1 MDVCVGIEGQE
12 DASWAEWKALA
23 AACEDNGIVA
33 LYGADHYLSTSRP
46 DERAALDIWGTL
58 CALGAVT
65 SRLRLGSF
73 VSPASFRHPSVLAK
87 LAVTADH
94 VSGGRI
100 ELGMGAGWYEDEHRA
115 FGLPFPDVKTRMDI
129 LEEQVAIVRGLLGP
143 SPFAFRGAHYTYT
156 GVDALPK
163 PVRGHLPL
171 LLGGNAGSRAARIA
185 ARWADEYNSPPV
197 TPDEARHRRA
207 RLHGACE
214 AAGRDPATLRFSV
227 MVWLLIGDDE
237 RELRHRAR
245 AIAAI
250 QGQGDRDPAE
260 VIDELR
266 ASDRYVVGTPDSVAE
281 RLRAFAAAG
290 AERVIL
296 VLTDHRDTD
305 QVILIGRHLAP
316 MLK

>member
-23 AACEDNGIVA
+23 AACDDNGIAA

-46 DERAALDIWGTL
+46 NERAALDIWGTL

-129 LEEQVAIVRGLLGP
+129 LEEQVAIVRGLTGP
-143 SPFAFRGAHYTYT
+143 SPFAFQGAHYT
-156 GVDALPK
+156 
-163 PVRGHLPL
+163 
-171 LLGGNAGSRAARIA
+171 
-185 ARWADEYNSPPV
+185 
-197 TPDEARHRRA
+197 
-207 RLHGACE
+207 
-214 AAGRDPATLRFSV
+214 
-227 MVWLLIGDDE
+227 
-237 RELRHRAR
+237 
-245 AIAAI
+245 
-250 QGQGDRDPAE
+250 
-260 VIDELR
+260 
-266 ASDRYVVGTPDSVAE
+266 
-281 RLRAFAAAG
+281 
-290 AERVIL
+290 
-296 VLTDHRDTD
+296 
-305 QVILIGRHLAP
+305 
-316 MLK
+316 